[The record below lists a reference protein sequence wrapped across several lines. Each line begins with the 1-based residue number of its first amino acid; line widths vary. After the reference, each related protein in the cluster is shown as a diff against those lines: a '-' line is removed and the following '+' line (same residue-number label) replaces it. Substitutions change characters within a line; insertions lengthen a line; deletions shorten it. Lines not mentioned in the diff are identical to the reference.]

1 MLAMRRVLIT
11 GASRGLGLEFV
22 RQCLPRGA
30 SVFAGCRT
38 PENAMDLQMLSA
50 AHPEQLTI
58 LTLDVTDKATIDA
71 SVEII
76 RSQVD
81 GLDLLINNAGVYPRG
96 ELPTN
101 LNAETLLQAFRVNS
115 IGPMI
120 VAQRCLELLR
130 AGDHTKIVNIS
141 SKMGSL
147 WWKEK
152 EGGGDYSYCSSKAA
166 LNMLTRTLAF
176 DLRSDGII
184 VVGLIPGWV
193 QTDMGGSD
201 ADLTPTES
209 VGSMLKVVDRLTLA
223 DTSKLF
229 TWEDREHP
237 W

>member
-22 RQCLPRGA
+22 RQCLARGA

-38 PENAMDLQMLSA
+38 PEHALDLQMLSA
-50 AHPEQLTI
+50 VHPEQLTV
-58 LTLDVTDKATIDA
+58 LTLDVTDEATIDA

-96 ELPTN
+96 ELPTT

-152 EGGGDYSYCSSKAA
+152 EGGEDYSYCSSKAA

-184 VVGLIPGWV
+184 VVALIPGWV

-201 ADLTPTES
+201 ADLALTES
-209 VGSMLKVVDRLTLA
+209 VGGLLKVVDRLTLA

-229 TWEDREHP
+229 TWEGREHP

>member
-1 MLAMRRVLIT
+1 MQRVLIT
-11 GASRGLGLEFV
+11 GANRGLGLEFV
-22 RQCLPRGA
+22 RQCLARGDRM
-30 SVFAGCRT
+30 FAGCRN
-38 PENAMDLQMLSA
+38 PENARDLQTLVV

-58 LTLDVTDKATIDA
+58 LTLDVTDKTTIDA

-81 GLDLLINNAGVYPRG
+81 GLDLLINNAGAFPRG
-96 ELPTN
+96 ETPTN
-101 LNAETLLQAFRVNS
+101 LNPETMLQAFHLNS
-115 IGPMI
+115 VAPMI
-120 VAQRCLELLR
+120 VAQRCLDLLR
-130 AGDHTKIVNIS
+130 VGNQTKIVNIS

-184 VVGLIPGWV
+184 VVAIQPGWV
-193 QTDMGGSD
+193 QTDMGGSS

-209 VGSMLKVVDRLTLA
+209 VGSMLKVIGGLTEA
-223 DTSKLF
+223 HTSKF
-229 TWEDREHP
+229 YTREGREHP